1 MSRAIAASLQAGMS
15 IIEMMVA
22 TAISL
27 IGVLVIFQVFAV
39 NEDIRRSTTTG
50 SDEQISGLVALTML
64 ERDLR
69 TAGNGINELTLIGCR
84 MEAFDNQR
92 TPAIVPFYPL
102 VPVHIVANA
111 GATPDLIRVIYGQPR
126 NTTASLRLTTGMS
139 DPLDAFTLTTRYGFE
154 VGDLLVATQT
164 VRSVPLSSRC
174 TMAEVSSL
182 PAAFPQ
188 DVAWA
193 VGTINAPD
201 GTRTSRFN
209 NPAGTPLLF
218 GTSAKLANLGPLP
231 LAGRWPV
238 RNEWSVETTAMVAA
252 NNFKLNVANLWA
264 QIASPQ
270 PIAEQIVQLKAEY
283 GMDDGVSNN
292 TVPPRAFVP
301 DDNVVDR
308 FVSTSPADVAPVPP
322 DTQPMPDQAA
332 WQRVKVVRLAIV
344 SRSVHQVEPTGGKGT
359 ACDATPDFDASLAAA
374 TYPVR
379 WARGPDAPAGRP
391 IDVRSSADWRCY
403 KYKVYETTVPLRNV
417 LWRQP

>member
-1 MSRAIAASLQAGMS
+1 MNHAFAASRQAGMS
-15 IIEMMVA
+15 IVEMMVA
-22 TAISL
+22 IVISL

-39 NEDIRRSTTTG
+39 NEDIRRSTTAG
-50 SDEQISGLVALTML
+50 SDEQVSGIVALTML

-69 TAGNGINELTLIGCR
+69 TAGNGINDTALVGCR
-84 MEAFDNQR
+84 MEAYDNQR
-92 TPAIVPFYPL
+92 TPSIVPHYPL
-102 VPVHIVANA
+102 VPVQIVSNA

-126 NTTASLRLTTGMS
+126 NTTVALRPATGMAN
-139 DPLDAFTLTTRYGFE
+139 PLDNFTLTTRYGFE
-154 VGDLLVATQT
+154 IGDLVVIGQT

-174 TMAEVSSL
+174 TMAEVTDL

-188 DVAWA
+188 DLAWA

-209 NPAGTPLLF
+209 NPAGTPLVF
-218 GTSAKLANLGPLP
+218 ATSAKLANLGPLP

-238 RNEWSVETTAMVAA
+238 RNEWSVETTAAA
-252 NNFKLNVANLWA
+252 AADNFKLRVANLWA
-264 QIASPQ
+264 QIASPE
-270 PIAEQIVQLKAEY
+270 PVAEHIVQLKAEY
-283 GMDDGVSNN
+283 GMDDGVGNN
-292 TVPPRAFVP
+292 TVPPRANVP
-301 DDNVVDR
+301 DDNIIDR
-308 FVSTSPADVAPVPP
+308 FVATSPADIAPVPP

-332 WQRVKVVRLAIV
+332 WQRIKVVRLAIV
-344 SRSVHQVEPTGGKGT
+344 SRSAHRAEPTGGKGA
-359 ACDATPDFDASLAAA
+359 ACDATPDFDASLATA

-391 IDVRSSADWRCY
+391 IDVRSTADWRCF